1 MTTYTLIVPEV
12 SNVFRNIGKS
22 AVANALKASKE
33 AQGRSVLLIDES
45 DTNPTTPKF
54 GDSNLEKLHG
64 DHYDDVIIAGK
75 GYDVENAYRL
85 IRRLFYPTQT
95 FMVKLSEF

>member
-12 SNVFRNIGKS
+12 PNVFRNIGKS
-22 AVANALKASKE
+22 AVARALQASKE
-33 AQGRSVLLIDES
+33 ASGRTVLLIDES
-45 DTNPTTPKF
+45 EANVTTPKF
-54 GDSNLEKLHG
+54 NDDSLAKLGG

-75 GYDVENAYRL
+75 GVDVENAYRL
-85 IRRLFYPTQT
+85 CRRLFYPTQT